1 MMMIFLVL
9 VFLFVVGL
17 YFDDKYPY
25 GLWFVVSTA
34 SGVILAILL
43 IMLPICYYS
52 DLAWIEK
59 YHAFKVTVEEARK
72 SNISEIERAAILQ
85 DIAVWNQDVASAKYW
100 NKTIFDIYIPD
111 EVEALEMLE

>member
-9 VFLFVVGL
+9 VFLFVAGL
-17 YFDDKYPY
+17 YLGNKYPY
-25 GLWFVVSTA
+25 SLWSVVSLA
-34 SGVILAILL
+34 VGAILAILL

-85 DIAVWNQDVASAKYW
+85 DIAEWNQDIANVKYW

-111 EVEALEMLE
+111 EVESLEMLE